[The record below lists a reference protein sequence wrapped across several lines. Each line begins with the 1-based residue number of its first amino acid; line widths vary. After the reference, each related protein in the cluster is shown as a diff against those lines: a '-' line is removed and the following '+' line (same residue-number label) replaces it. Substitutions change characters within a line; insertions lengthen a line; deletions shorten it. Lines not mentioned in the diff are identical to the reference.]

1 MFWPEISRA
10 DLNQIQIIFNGDKHK
25 KCFKNKAYSGFVFF
39 DIGSVLLD
47 LDWDIYITAFEQ
59 LLPPNA
65 FKNHKNMYTL
75 LKKEAIL
82 EKWCTGKMGAY
93 DYAKSFIHALLRTS
107 NLLELENKI
116 SIQDVK
122 RADTYVVGAPRP
134 HVLAL
139 AKKLKNMNFGIGI
152 LSNATT
158 WHEVVIEKKIP
169 LRELFDVIIFSQ
181 DVGYEKPQ
189 QEIYEIAFK
198 EAKNFVLEKYQQTL
212 DTDDTYFVDDTP
224 ANVRAAIDFGW
235 NASLV
240 NLLNENIMQKVSA
253 NEISDEELKL
263 ISKQRQHLLFGLE
276 AAQRVENIFRNIVKL

>member
-1 MFWPEISRA
+1 MFWPEISHA
-10 DLNQIQIIFNGDKHK
+10 DLNQIQVVFNGDKYK

-47 LDWDIYITAFEQ
+47 LDWDVYISAFEQ
-59 LLPPNA
+59 LLPENA
-65 FKNHKNMYTL
+65 FKNHKNMYSL
-75 LKKEAIL
+75 LKKEAVL
-82 EKWCTGKMGAY
+82 ERWCTGKMGAY

-116 SIQDVK
+116 SIQEVK
-122 RADTYVVGAPRP
+122 KADTYVVGAPRP
-134 HVLAL
+134 SVLAL

-198 EAKNFVLEKYQQTL
+198 EAKNFVNEKYQQTL
-212 DTDDTYFVDDTP
+212 ETDDTYFVDDTP
-224 ANVRAAIDFGW
+224 VNVRAAIDFGW

-253 NEISDEELKL
+253 NEVTDEDLKV

-276 AAQRVENIFRNIVKL
+276 AAKRVEHIFRNIVRL